1 MVSVKIMD
9 ITPDMAKEFLK
20 CNDCNRPISQ
30 LRVAQYV
37 KDMESGRW
45 HENGEQFTVCKGKL
59 KSGQHRLIAAVKCN
73 FTILNAVVVY
83 VDDAEMIDCGKTRNS
98 RDRLQL
104 AGYNS
109 APRVILSAL
118 NCALNMNYGRGSS
131 GTDMLTEKYKQWHK
145 ELEWLNTKFKT
156 GRKGITKAGVL
167 GGILTAKIAGYDEHK
182 LNDFC
187 DVLISGVTLKPTDT
201 TIIVL
206 RDFSMTQSSQ
216 GRMAQEELYWKT
228 QSALKAYEKNNV
240 RKTLS
245 AKKNEYYTTKG
256 LMVR

>member
-9 ITPDMAKEFLK
+9 ITPNIAREFLK
-20 CNDCNRPISQ
+20 HNDCNRPIRQ
-30 LRVAQYV
+30 QRIAQYV
-37 KDMESGRW
+37 KDMESDRW

-59 KSGQHRLIAAVKCN
+59 KSGQHRLLAAIKCN
-73 FTILNAVVVY
+73 FTIYNAVVVY
-83 VDDAEMIDCGKTRNS
+83 VDDAEMIDCGKPRSS

-104 AGYNS
+104 AGYDN

-118 NCALNMNYGRGSS
+118 NLVLNMNYGIGSS
-131 GTDMLTEKYKQWHK
+131 GTDMLTEKYKQWQK

-167 GGILTAKIAGYDEHK
+167 GGILAAKIAGYDEQK

-187 DVLISGVTLKPTDT
+187 DVLITGVTLKSTDT

-206 RDFSMTQSSQ
+206 RDFSMTQTSQ
-216 GRMAQEELYWKT
+216 GHLAQEELYWKT
-228 QSALKAYEKNNV
+228 QAALKAYEKNNV

-245 AKKNEYYTTKG
+245 AKKNDYYTTNSV
-256 LMVR
+256 MMR